1 MNKQNKI
8 TIIGIV
14 CAFIIGGIGGY
25 MIADNKAKQPISLD
39 NSNIEKYRLALK
51 RDAFETDDIV
61 YKDGNLITKLYLTDE
76 GTEYLKTQLFD
87 KNYNVTVRLIN
98 NNTDE
103 DNNEYLTSE
112 VIKWNVE
119 KPLDIKMLIDSS
131 QIKDKDILSDF
142 NAQLNKMKK
151 GQEHHIQYQI
161 ELASVSEPDYLVR
174 WSGMLCPDK

>member
-1 MNKQNKI
+1 MNKQNNI

-25 MIADNKAKQPISLD
+25 MIGDNKAKQPISLE
-39 NSNIEKYRLALK
+39 NSNIEKYQLALK
-51 RDAFETDDIV
+51 SDAFETDDVV
-61 YKDGNLITKLYLTDE
+61 YKDGYLETKLYLNDE
-76 GTEYLKTQLFD
+76 GIEYLKTQLFEQ
-87 KNYNVTVRLIN
+87 NYNVTVRLIN

-103 DNNEYLTSE
+103 YDRDYLTSE

-119 KPLDIKMLIDSS
+119 KPLDIKMLIDTN

-161 ELASVSEPDYLVR
+161 ELIPVSDPDYSVR
-174 WSGMLCPDK
+174 WNGILYPAK